1 MQTTIFYG
9 NGVNLLSK
17 NGKTWDTILRE
28 ISVGQILPPIGSNTL
43 KYEYIVLP
51 KDKNT
56 EINTGCSFSV
66 NGTPLHIMVDTEE
79 DIKTKLKGIMSH
91 YEAPAFYDK
100 LAELEADNY
109 ITTNYETFLNE
120 PLMKRGYKRRN
131 TECSNRNVE
140 AHFTFVNGEKKIRL
154 WNMHGSFDIEE
165 RIMLGL
171 YEYCESLT
179 MLRSMFEPIKGKL
192 NTKIDPNSWPFVMLH
207 SDVYILGF
215 GLGYEE
221 IDLWYFLT
229 IRKRLIRAN
238 KIDNNKIIFYSINDN
253 TLDIGKKKLLEALD
267 VEVRMIDFD
276 WSEYA
281 YEKAYNC
288 IYQNIKNEKDKSHI
302 NKIEYERNT

>member
-79 DIKTKLKGIMSH
+79 DIKTKLKRIMSH
-91 YEAPAFYDK
+91 CEAPSFYDK

-109 ITTNYETFLNE
+109 ITTNYESFLNFPLKELGYSVKESEGIIHILKPHYTFLKNNHRI
-120 PLMKRGYKRRN
+120 LFWNIHG
-131 TECSNRNVE
+131 NVE
-140 AHFTFVNGEKKIRL
+140 L
-154 WNMHGSFDIEE
+154 EE
-165 RIMLGL
+165 TIMLGL
-171 YEYCESLT
+171 YDYSKYVIEIDKIMRFMEKNNSDVDEY
-179 MLRSMFEPIKGKL
+179 
-192 NTKIDPNSWPFVMLH
+192 SWPFVMLNT
-207 SDVYILGF
+207 DVHILGF

-221 IDLWYFLT
+221 TDLWYFLT
-229 IRKRLIRAN
+229 CRKRLIRKN
-238 KIDNNKIIFYSINDN
+238 KMQRNQIVYYAIMDSSYDM
-253 TLDIGKKKLLEALD
+253 GKVKLLEALD
-267 VEVRMIDFD
+267 VDVVNVDFD
-276 WSEYA
+276 WSEKA
-281 YEKAYNC
+281 YEKAYDD
-288 IYQNIKNEKDKSHI
+288 IYNRIRNISRVNG
-302 NKIEYERNT
+302 